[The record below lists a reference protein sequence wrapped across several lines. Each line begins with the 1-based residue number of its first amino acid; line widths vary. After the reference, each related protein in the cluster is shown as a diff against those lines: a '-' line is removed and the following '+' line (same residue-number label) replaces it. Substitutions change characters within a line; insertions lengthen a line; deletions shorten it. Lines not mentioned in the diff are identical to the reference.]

1 MRKENSL
8 LMQKYF
14 SKYSLVLLII
24 LMASCAKRGTITG
37 GDKDTIAPVLES
49 SLPKNFTKNF
59 VSKEIQ
65 LYFDEYVKVKNANKQ
80 LIISPP
86 MKNMPDI
93 LPYNASKVITIRIK
107 DTLLPNTTYSMNFGQ
122 SIEDNNEGNH
132 LKQFKYVFSTGTYI
146 DSLMQKA
153 TIKDALEKKT
163 DDYVSIMMYEV
174 NDTFNDSTIYK
185 ETPRYITN
193 TLDSIKIAQLENLRA
208 GFYKLIA
215 IKDVNGNNKFDAKS
229 DKIGFIDDAVNVPN
243 DNTYQIAMFKEQVP
257 FKAITVSQASPKK
270 LYLGYEGK
278 NNNVK
283 VVVQRGEEVLPHILT
298 KLPKKDTL
306 QVWIKPLKKDSLN
319 VMVSKD
325 NFSKSFPVKI
335 SEQKKDSLKFSSD
348 QASALDFREK
358 FTINSTVPL
367 IKFDSSKMR
376 LINKDSTAV
385 KFTTDYDEFNQNLKF
400 NFTPE
405 PLEKYSLRLLP
416 GALTD
421 FYERVNDTLKYDFT
435 TNNTSDYGNMKV
447 ILENVKRFPVI
458 VQLTDSEGK
467 VLASE
472 YTEKE
477 TEINFDL
484 LQPTKYTLRVIYDDN
499 KNKEWDTGSYIEKR
513 QPEEVIYFPK
523 EIDLHA
529 NWDWVETFRLE

>member
-1 MRKENSL
+1 MRKENRL

-14 SKYSLVLLII
+14 SKYSLVLLLI

-49 SLPKNFTKNF
+49 SFPKNFTKNF

-132 LKQFKYVFSTGTYI
+132 LQQFKYVFSTGTYI
-146 DSLMQKA
+146 DSLVQKA
-153 TIKDALEKKT
+153 TIKDALEKKK
-163 DDYVSIMMYEV
+163 DDYVSIMMYEL
-174 NDTFNDSTIYK
+174 NDKFNDSTIYK
-185 ETPRYITN
+185 QTPRYITN
-193 TLDSIKIAQLENLRA
+193 TLDSIRIPKLENLKQ
-208 GFYKLIA
+208 GSFKLIA
-215 IKDVNGNNKFDAKS
+215 IKDVNGNNKFDPKT
-229 DKIGFIDDAVNVPN
+229 DKIGYIDEPVLVPN
-243 DNTYQIAMFKEQVP
+243 DKTYEIAMFKEQVP
-257 FKAITVSQASPKK
+257 FKAITVGQASPKK

-278 NNNVK
+278 GNDIKVIVK
-283 VVVQRGEEVLPHILT
+283 RGDEVLPNIIT

-306 QVWIKPLKKDSLN
+306 QVWINPIKKDSLN
-319 VMVSKD
+319 VTVSKD
-325 NFSKSFPVKI
+325 KFSKSFPVKI
-335 SEQKKDSLKFSSD
+335 VEQKKDSLKFSSD
-348 QASALDFREK
+348 QATSLDFREK

-435 TNNTSDYGNMKV
+435 TNNNSDYGNLKIM
-447 ILENVKRFPVI
+447 LENVKRFPVI

-472 YTEKE
+472 YSEKE

-484 LQPTKYTLRVIYDDN
+484 LQPTKYTIRVIYDDN

-513 QPEEVIYFPK
+513 QPEEVVYFPK

>member
-1 MRKENSL
+1 
-8 LMQKYF
+8 
-14 SKYSLVLLII
+14 
-24 LMASCAKRGTITG
+24 MASCAKRGTITG

-49 SLPKNFTKNF
+49 SFPKNFTKNF

-132 LKQFKYVFSTGTYI
+132 LQQFKYVFSTGTYI
-146 DSLMQKA
+146 DSLVQKA
-153 TIKDALEKKT
+153 TIKDALEKKK
-163 DDYVSIMMYEV
+163 DDYVSIMMYEL
-174 NDTFNDSTIYK
+174 NDKFNDSTIYK
-185 ETPRYITN
+185 QTPRYITN
-193 TLDSIKIAQLENLRA
+193 TLDSIRIPKLENLKQ
-208 GFYKLIA
+208 GSFKLIA
-215 IKDVNGNNKFDAKS
+215 IKDVNGNNKFDPKT
-229 DKIGFIDDAVNVPN
+229 DKIGYIDEPVLVPN
-243 DNTYQIAMFKEQVP
+243 DKTYEIAMFKEQVP
-257 FKAITVSQASPKK
+257 FKAITVGQASPKK
-270 LYLGYEGK
+270 LHLGYEGK
-278 NNNVK
+278 GNDIKVIVK
-283 VVVQRGEEVLPHILT
+283 RGDEVLPNIIT

-306 QVWIKPLKKDSLN
+306 QVWINPIKKDSLN
-319 VMVSKD
+319 VTVSKD
-325 NFSKSFPVKI
+325 KFSKSFPVKI
-335 SEQKKDSLKFSSD
+335 VEQKKDSLKFSSD
-348 QASALDFREK
+348 QATSLDFREK

-435 TNNTSDYGNMKV
+435 TNNTSDYGNLKIM
-447 ILENVKRFPVI
+447 LENVKRFPVI

-472 YTEKE
+472 YSEKE

-484 LQPTKYTLRVIYDDN
+484 LQPTKYTIRVIYDDN

-513 QPEEVIYFPK
+513 QPEEVVYFPK